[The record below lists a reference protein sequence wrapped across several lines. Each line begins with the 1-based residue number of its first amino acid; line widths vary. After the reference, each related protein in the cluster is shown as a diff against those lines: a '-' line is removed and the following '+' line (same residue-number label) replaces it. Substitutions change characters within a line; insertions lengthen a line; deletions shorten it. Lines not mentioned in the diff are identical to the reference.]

1 MMYVAR
7 PMMKAVIIKGIL
19 VAWSVTLGMAHRAC
33 WGDGGVEVSG
43 WLSFEEREK
52 SERGKIQGSLTAQNA
67 NGR

>member
-7 PMMKAVIIKGIL
+7 PMMKAVIIKGIF

-43 WLSFEEREK
+43 
-52 SERGKIQGSLTAQNA
+52 
-67 NGR
+67 